1 MYFIIK
7 TITGSVISNS
17 VSEQLNLA
25 GDSLQSGH
33 KFLCVVFVAG
43 ESPADV
49 GPVLVCQPAGSITG
63 PAQDK
68 SVSQEEVEVVDYSA
82 YLSAEN

>member
-1 MYFIIK
+1 MLSINQCILSLK
-7 TITGSVISNS
+7 LSLESVIPNS

-43 ESPADV
+43 KTPADV
-49 GPVLVCQPAGSITG
+49 GPVLLCQPAGGIAG
-63 PAQDK
+63 PA
-68 SVSQEEVEVVDYSA
+68 
-82 YLSAEN
+82 

>member
-7 TITGSVISNS
+7 TITGSVIPNS

-43 ESPADV
+43 KTPADV
-49 GPVLVCQPAGSITG
+49 GPVLLCQPAGGITG

-68 SVSQEEVEVVDYSA
+68 SVSQEEEVDYSA